1 MMSYNK
7 VKEKN
12 LRYFNAL
19 LQESADEH
27 YVVAQSAV
35 SHRKRFEKILELGDF
50 NHKTLLDVGCGV
62 GGYWDFLREK
72 KIDCNYTGIDINPRM
87 IETAQRIH
95 PRLKKQFF
103 LFDILEEQLEQ
114 SFDFVVANGPLNLQF
129 DPGMNMQMTLKLMR
143 QMFYLATTA
152 VAITMTSSLTRKPA
166 AGTFYY
172 DPVEIVKET
181 AAFCSNL
188 RLDHTYLP
196 HDFAIF
202 CYKKDLYGF

>member
-1 MMSYNK
+1 MSYKK

-12 LRYFNAL
+12 LRYFDAL

-27 YVVAQSAV
+27 YVVAQSEI
-35 SHRKRFEKILELGDF
+35 SHRKRFEKLLELGDF
-50 NHKTLLDVGCGV
+50 NHKTVLDVGCGI
-62 GGYWDFLREK
+62 GGFWDFLREK
-72 KIDCNYTGIDINPRM
+72 KIDCKSYTGIDINPHM
-87 IETAQRIH
+87 IETAQKKH
-95 PRLKKQFF
+95 PSLKKHFF
-103 LFDILEEQLEQ
+103 LFDILEDQLEQ
-114 SFDFVVANGPLNLQF
+114 SFDYVIANGPLNLQF
-129 DPGMNMQMTLKLMR
+129 EPAMNMQMTLDMMR
-143 QMFYLATTA
+143 QMFHLAATGM
-152 VAITMTSSLTRKPA
+152 AITMTSSLTRKPA

-172 DPVEIVKET
+172 DPAEIVKGT